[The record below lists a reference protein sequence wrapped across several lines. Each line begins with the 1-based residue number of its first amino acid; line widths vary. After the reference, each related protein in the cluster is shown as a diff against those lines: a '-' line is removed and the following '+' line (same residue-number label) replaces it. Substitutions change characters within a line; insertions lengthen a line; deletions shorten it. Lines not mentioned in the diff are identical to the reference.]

1 MNGAGDDELPVLDS
15 RAHGYTVPN
24 GDRLE
29 SEIALHRHDYTSNG
43 VRNPHH
49 AATQPVEQPSP
60 HTTPPPPTAP
70 VNSPPVSAA
79 DEITNRSY
87 RSPRER
93 VQKLL
98 TCDDADNGGNES
110 HEVFSEMEELF
121 YNLEGEALEWK
132 ETARWVKYEEN
143 VDLGAG
149 RWSKPHVA
157 SLSLHSLFELR
168 KHVRNDYVDLEMD
181 AVEFFEIAD
190 NIADELVRTHRLKS
204 ENREKFL
211 DLLLLRHRH
220 HRQKKTKEEKQAQTF
235 QKQRRK
241 SSVFPGMDRSHSSGG
256 INGVS
261 MEQAA
266 NNGMRRMSSTGTMHS
281 ERRESRAG
289 ILIEMQKEAKVKFLK
304 KIPPDAEASNLLVGE
319 TDLLEKPIGIF
330 IRLSH
335 ATIMSD
341 LTEVPIPTRFVF
353 LIMGPPSDDP
363 IQYKEVGRCMAT
375 LMTDEVFRDVAYKAR
390 DREDIIA
397 AIDEFLEQVT
407 VLPPGSWDPSIRIEP
422 PKQTVSQSQRRQ
434 SEHFIHPL
442 PMLEPEDDA
451 KFELT
456 RTGIPFGGLWKDI
469 KTKVPWYFSD
479 FKDAFSIQC
488 LAAIMFMYI
497 ACITPLVAFGG
508 LLGAATDDN
517 LAAFESMI
525 GAAVC
530 GVLFHLFAGQP
541 LTIIGST
548 GPILIFE
555 TIMFQLCS
563 SISIDYLSFRFWIG
577 TWTCVICLILV
588 ATDASALVRYFT
600 RFTEEAFTALIAF
613 IFIVEAFENV
623 LEVQHEYPLATN
635 IDGHVFKRSL
645 PGCMCVTDEGTII
658 ANGTNVL
665 PEDCEPIY
673 NGTLTGD
680 GCGVHEPVPDVFLLS
695 VILFLATFGLSFA
708 LKMFRFT
715 SFFPTRIRFLI
726 SDFGV
731 FTAFICMTMVDF
743 LLGIDTPKLTVP
755 NEFRPTKE
763 GRGWIVPF
771 FVNPWWTYIAAIIP
785 AMLCGILIFMDQQ
798 ITAVIVNRREN
809 KLKKGVGY
817 HLDLLV
823 ISLLILLMSVFG
835 MPWFVAATVLSLNH
849 VDSLRVLSKTTI
861 PGEPPKVEGCREQRV
876 TGCVV
881 FLIVGASTLLTGILR
896 FVPMPVLYGVF
907 LYMGVSSLRGVQ
919 FFHRIL
925 LYIIPTKH
933 QPDYTYL
940 RHVKLWRV
948 HIFTLVQLI
957 CLILLWLIKT
967 SKAAIVFPLM
977 VLAVVFIRKLM
988 EVFFTQYE
996 LSFLDD
1002 VIPESQKRE
1011 KDDME
1016 QKSVEKRDE
1025 EIRGRSGTLTIPL
1038 ENGASLSFPA
1048 DKAYFTPHESIGK
1061 GLGEAYSNNAYVEA
1075 ERKSIDTG
1083 IEMKATRRHEFV

>member
-1 MNGAGDDELPVLDS
+1 
-15 RAHGYTVPN
+15 
-24 GDRLE
+24 
-29 SEIALHRHDYTSNG
+29 
-43 VRNPHH
+43 
-49 AATQPVEQPSP
+49 
-60 HTTPPPPTAP
+60 
-70 VNSPPVSAA
+70 
-79 DEITNRSY
+79 
-87 RSPRER
+87 
-93 VQKLL
+93 
-98 TCDDADNGGNES
+98 
-110 HEVFSEMEELF
+110 
-121 YNLEGEALEWK
+121 
-132 ETARWVKYEEN
+132 
-143 VDLGAG
+143 
-149 RWSKPHVA
+149 
-157 SLSLHSLFELR
+157 
-168 KHVRNDYVDLEMD
+168 
-181 AVEFFEIAD
+181 
-190 NIADELVRTHRLKS
+190 
-204 ENREKFL
+204 
-211 DLLLLRHRH
+211 
-220 HRQKKTKEEKQAQTF
+220 
-235 QKQRRK
+235 
-241 SSVFPGMDRSHSSGG
+241 
-256 INGVS
+256 
-261 MEQAA
+261 
-266 NNGMRRMSSTGTMHS
+266 
-281 ERRESRAG
+281 
-289 ILIEMQKEAKVKFLK
+289 MQKEAKVKFLK

-330 IRLSH
+330 IRLFSR
-335 ATIMSD
+335 TIMSD
-341 LTEVPIPTRFVF
+341 LTEVPIPN
-353 LIMGPPSDDP
+353 
-363 IQYKEVGRCMAT
+363 K
-375 LMTDEVFRDVAYKAR
+375 VFRDVAYKAR

-665 PEDCEPIY
+665 PEDCESMY

-715 SFFPTRIRFLI
+715 SFFPTKIRFLI

-771 FVNPWWTYIAAIIP
+771 FVNPWWTYVAAIIP

-907 LYMGVSSLRGVQ
+907 LYWVCRPSWVQ
-919 FFHRIL
+919 
-925 LYIIPTKH
+925 
-933 QPDYTYL
+933 
-940 RHVKLWRV
+940 
-948 HIFTLVQLI
+948 
-957 CLILLWLIKT
+957 T

>member
-29 SEIALHRHDYTSNG
+29 SEMRKYLVMLCDYAMTQYLHSKKPDKQRCKKSSPCCYPTGGTTISPYYT
-43 VRNPHH
+43 
-49 AATQPVEQPSP
+49 
-60 HTTPPPPTAP
+60 PPPTAP

-261 MEQAA
+261 MEQGKVLKE
-266 NNGMRRMSSTGTMHS
+266 NT
-281 ERRESRAG
+281 SRCRS
-289 ILIEMQKEAKVKFLK
+289 
-304 KIPPDAEASNLLVGE
+304 SNLLVGE

-563 SISIDYLSFRFWIG
+563 SIAIDYLSFRFWIG

-715 SFFPTRIRFLI
+715 SFFPTKIRFLI

-933 QPDYTYL
+933 QPDYTFL

-1025 EIRGRSGTLTIPL
+1025 EIRGRSGTLTIL
-1038 ENGASLSFPA
+1038 
-1048 DKAYFTPHESIGK
+1048 
-1061 GLGEAYSNNAYVEA
+1061 
-1075 ERKSIDTG
+1075 
-1083 IEMKATRRHEFV
+1083 